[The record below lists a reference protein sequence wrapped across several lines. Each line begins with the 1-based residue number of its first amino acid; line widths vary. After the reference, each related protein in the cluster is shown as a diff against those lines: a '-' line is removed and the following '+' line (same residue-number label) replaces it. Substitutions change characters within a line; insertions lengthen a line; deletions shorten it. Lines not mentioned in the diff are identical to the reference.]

1 MDDAQ
6 LLKEIARGN
15 AQAFEQFYDRHKNP
29 VFQWALSHT
38 LFKEDA
44 EEISQDVFLEVLERA
59 ASFRGESKVS
69 TWLYRITLN
78 RAADV
83 YRAQHAKKRL
93 AWLNAL
99 RISGPSLPEIPFFE
113 NPEWSLEQQE
123 LALALRKA
131 IAELPRQQ
139 REAFLMAYIDQIPQQ
154 EIADIL
160 GLKLKALE
168 STLQRAK
175 KALRLR
181 LNPSVPKGKQAPKE
195 SASNY
200 DQNKTDI
207 AWNPET
213 Q

>member
-1 MDDAQ
+1 M
-6 LLKEIARGN
+6 
-15 AQAFEQFYDRHKNP
+15 
-29 VFQWALSHT
+29 
-38 LFKEDA
+38 
-44 EEISQDVFLEVLERA
+44 
-59 ASFRGESKVS
+59 
-69 TWLYRITLN
+69 
-78 RAADV
+78 

-93 AWLNAL
+93 AWLNAI
-99 RISGPSLPEIPFFE
+99 RISGLSLPEIPIFE

-123 LALALRKA
+123 LALALRQA

-139 REAFLMAYIDQIPQQ
+139 CEAILMAYIDQIPQQ

-181 LNPSVPKGKQAPKE
+181 LNPVVRIDNQASKE

-200 DQNKTDI
+200 D
-207 AWNPET
+207 
-213 Q
+213 